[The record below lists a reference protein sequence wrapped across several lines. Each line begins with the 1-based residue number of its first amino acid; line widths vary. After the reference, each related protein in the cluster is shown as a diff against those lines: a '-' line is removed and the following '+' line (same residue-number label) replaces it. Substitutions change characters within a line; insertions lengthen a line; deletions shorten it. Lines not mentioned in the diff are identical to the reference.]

1 MKMAT
6 LTTAPRT
13 QITAKTDRSNP
24 RVRLLEEAVLEL
36 RGQCPT
42 AATGLCMNVNSMFGF
57 TLGGKEARQEQLS
70 ESVDEALRLV
80 EALYG
85 PSAVTEVYRRAGRR

>member
-1 MKMAT
+1 M
-6 LTTAPRT
+6 TTRTTQPRT
-13 QITAKTDRSNP
+13 PITPRADRSDP
-24 RVRLLEEAVLEL
+24 RVRLLEEAVLQL
-36 RGQCPT
+36 RGQWPA

-57 TLGGKEARQEQLS
+57 TLGGQRARQEQIS

-85 PSAVTEVYRRAGRR
+85 PSAVTEVYRRAGGR